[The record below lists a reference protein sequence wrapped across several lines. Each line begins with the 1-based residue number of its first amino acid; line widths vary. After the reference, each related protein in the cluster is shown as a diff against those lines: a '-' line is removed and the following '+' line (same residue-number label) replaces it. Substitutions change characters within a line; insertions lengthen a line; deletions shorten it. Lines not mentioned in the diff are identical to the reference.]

1 MSKRV
6 SLKDIATKVGV
17 STALVSYVMN
27 GLEKEKRVGPDIVKK
42 IREVARELNYKPNH
56 IARSLRKG
64 STNTIGLIVADIAN
78 PFFGQMARIIEDE
91 AARNHYTVIIGSSDE
106 NAAKSASLI
115 ETLLDRQVD
124 GFIIVPSEGCDQ
136 QIETLARR
144 GTPVVLLDRY
154 LPQLNTNY
162 IVLDNFKAT
171 YEAVDHFVEK
181 GYERIA
187 MIAYQTSLIHMQER
201 INGYRQAM
209 KDHYLEDFI
218 QVKELSYAHV
228 KEDMEKAMEE
238 LLTGDNR
245 PNALLFATSILSVN
259 GLYAIR
265 NYKLKV
271 PDDLAIIGFDEN
283 EVYDFFYSPLTSIQQ
298 PIEEMAKESVRLLLN
313 QINGNH
319 KTEQIKLK
327 HQLVQRQSCG

>member
-1 MSKRV
+1 
-6 SLKDIATKVGV
+6 
-17 STALVSYVMN
+17 
-27 GLEKEKRVGPDIVKK
+27 
-42 IREVARELNYKPNH
+42 
-56 IARSLRKG
+56 
-64 STNTIGLIVADIAN
+64 
-78 PFFGQMARIIEDE
+78 
-91 AARNHYTVIIGSSDE
+91 
-106 NAAKSASLI
+106 
-115 ETLLDRQVD
+115 
-124 GFIIVPSEGCDQ
+124 
-136 QIETLARR
+136 
-144 GTPVVLLDRY
+144 
-154 LPQLNTNY
+154 
-162 IVLDNFKAT
+162 
-171 YEAVDHFVEK
+171 
-181 GYERIA
+181 
-187 MIAYQTSLIHMQER
+187 
-201 INGYRQAM
+201 
-209 KDHYLEDFI
+209 
-218 QVKELSYAHV
+218 
-228 KEDMEKAMEE
+228 MEKAMEE